1 MHTSR
6 ILYRLL
12 PVVSTAVIYALCYA
26 ISTLRFDVTIFS
38 GVIGRDY
45 LVNLLLGYAL
55 FALSKR
61 AWVFLLLQVLLMG
74 VLYIGNAVKLSFFG
88 GPIMPDDL
96 YALRTLLLLLEGW
109 QFYLAAIP
117 LAGILSLLLFNFG
130 LRNWGSW
137 LALAGLM
144 LLGITL
150 VYQPANFLQPLDL
163 YVGNSVWD
171 QRGNYLQRGA
181 TLYSLQE
188 TARYF
193 ADRELPPDQNTA
205 RAALK
210 RLQQLQPVP
219 PVSQAEPE
227 PFTARNVH
235 IILLE
240 SFWDP
245 KPLQAGHYSRDPLP
259 KDFRK
264 LWKQTGNSTILS
276 PVFGGYTANAEFEA
290 LCGFP
295 VLKDAVK
302 FERDLKNDVP
312 CLPRLLAEQGYTT
325 IASHPNVPVFWNRVN
340 AYRRIGFETYWS
352 LQDFEQLDMV
362 REFMS
367 DASLYQQVLD
377 KLEPMLASGK
387 PLLNYIVTY
396 FGHWNYPLRG
406 ERAPVIETDS
416 AVPEVGSYAN
426 TAYYKARE
434 LMDFLKVLRQRDP
447 DSLIVIFGDHLPFL
461 GENFAGYAE
470 SGLLASR
477 RNEFTPAMFGRYNS
491 TPLIVLDGKRGAQKF
506 GTLALYE
513 LPAQLLQ
520 LLHLE
525 NTGPIGLTTPPGTA
539 GIRPIP
545 GLHYLVSDQ
554 GEVEVCKEPPYTGAC
569 ASSADWL
576 RDVVT
581 ISNDLFI
588 GSQYIL
594 EN

>member
-1 MHTSR
+1 MQISR
-6 ILYRLL
+6 LLSRLL
-12 PVVSTAVIYALCYA
+12 PVASTAVIYALCYA
-26 ISTLRFDVTIFS
+26 ISTLRFDVTIYS
-38 GVIGRDY
+38 GVIVRDY
-45 LVNLLLGYAL
+45 LVNLLLAYVL

-88 GPIMPDDL
+88 GPILPDDL

-109 QFYLAAIP
+109 QFYLAALP
-117 LAGILSLLLFNFG
+117 LVGIVSLLVFNFG

-144 LLGITL
+144 LLGVTL
-150 VYQPANFLQPLDL
+150 VYQPASIQHQLDH

-181 TLYSLQE
+181 TLYSLME

-193 ADRELPPDQNTA
+193 ADRELPPDEHTVQ
-205 RAALK
+205 AALQ
-210 RLQQLQPVP
+210 RLQQQQLVAT
-219 PVSQAEPE
+219 VTE
-227 PFTARNVH
+227 PFTPRNVH

-245 KPLQAGHYSRDPLP
+245 APLHAGHYSRDPLP
-259 KDFRK
+259 KDFRQ

-302 FERDLKNDVP
+302 FERDLRNDVP
-312 CLPRLLAEQGYTT
+312 CLPHILAKQGYTT

-340 AYRRIGFETYWS
+340 AYRRLGFETYWS
-352 LQDFEQLDMV
+352 LQDFEKVDMV
-362 REFMS
+362 QQFMS

-387 PLLNYIVTY
+387 PVLDYIVTY
-396 FGHWNYPLRG
+396 FGHWNYPLLGARV
-406 ERAPVIETDS
+406 PVIKSDS
-416 AVPEVGSYAN
+416 GVPEVGSYAN

-447 DSLIVIFGDHLPFL
+447 DALIVIFGDHPPFL
-461 GENFAGYAE
+461 GQNFAGYAE
-470 SGLLASR
+470 SGLLAAK
-477 RNEFTPAMFGRYNS
+477 RNEFTPAMFGIYNR

-506 GTLALYE
+506 GTLPLYE
-513 LPAQLLQ
+513 LPARLLQ
-520 LLHLE
+520 LLHIE
-525 NTGPIGLTTPPGTA
+525 NTGPLALTTRSGTTK
-539 GIRPIP
+539 IRPIP
-545 GLHYLVSDQ
+545 GLHYLVSDK
-554 GEVEVCKEPPYTGAC
+554 GAVEACKEPPYSENC
-569 ASSADWL
+569 QSSADWL

-581 ISNDLFI
+581 VGNDLFI
-588 GSQYIL
+588 GKQYTL
-594 EN
+594 QR